1 MLEFIKLSLVCVM
14 IDAGGPESDLDET
27 SFYLE
32 QIFLFEDRYSQ
43 KKAKV
48 TSYFAEFRD
57 ALGNSINELKPWE
70 LDYENTAFYTT
81 TNKGMIAFS
90 IPYNFISEDED
101 QSEFEEDI
109 VLNYFINP
117 ETLKIRQTVIQE
129 DLDPVVISGSC
140 VKQKQR

>member
-48 TSYFAEFRD
+48 TSYFADFYD
-57 ALGNSINELKPWE
+57 ALGNSINELKAWE
-70 LDYENTAFYTT
+70 FDYENTAVYTT
-81 TNKGMIAFS
+81 TNNGMIAFT

>member
-14 IDAGGPESDLDET
+14 IEPWGSERDLDET

-48 TSYFAEFRD
+48 TSYLAEFWD
-57 ALGNSINELKPWE
+57 AQGNPSNELNAWE
-70 LDYENTAFYTT
+70 LDLENTAVYTT
-81 TNKGMIAFS
+81 TNNGMIAFT
-90 IPYNFISEDED
+90 IPYNFISEDEEQYD
-101 QSEFEEDI
+101 NENDA

-117 ETLKIRQTVIQE
+117 DNLKTLHLHFR
-129 DLDPVVISGSC
+129 
-140 VKQKQR
+140 

>member
-14 IDAGGPESDLDET
+14 IEPWGSERDLDET

-48 TSYFAEFRD
+48 TSYLAEFWD
-57 ALGNSINELKPWE
+57 AQGNPSNELNAWE
-70 LDYENTAFYTT
+70 LDLENTAVYTT
-81 TNKGMIAFS
+81 TNNGMIAFT
-90 IPYNFISEDED
+90 IPYNSISEDED
-101 QSEFEEDI
+101 QSEFEEDV

-117 ETLKIRQTVIQE
+117 ETLKIRQTLINE
-129 DLDPVVISGSC
+129 DLEPGVISGLSLIHI
-140 VKQKQR
+140 